1 MSHLTATDCIALGQ
15 RLDLMKQ
22 QTLDELRREDPVHA
36 AITERDGREVADHA
50 DEAEAERAD
59 DVRFAEFDI
68 DRERLA
74 DIERAQ
80 QRMAEGRYGTCA
92 ACGDAIARERLQAQ
106 PTAARCSACQEAA
119 EKALRH
125 GTPR

>member
-1 MSHLTATDCIALGQ
+1 MTHLTAVERIALSH

-22 QTLDELRREDPVHA
+22 QALDELRREDPLRAGVA
-36 AITERDGREVADHA
+36 ERDGREVTNHA

-74 DIERAQ
+74 DIERAR
-80 QRMAEGRYGTCA
+80 QRMAEGRYGICTD
-92 ACGDAIARERLQAQ
+92 CGEAIARERLQAQ
-106 PTAARCSACQEAA
+106 PTAVRCAACQAVAEAA
-119 EKALRH
+119 TRRATAR
-125 GTPR
+125 